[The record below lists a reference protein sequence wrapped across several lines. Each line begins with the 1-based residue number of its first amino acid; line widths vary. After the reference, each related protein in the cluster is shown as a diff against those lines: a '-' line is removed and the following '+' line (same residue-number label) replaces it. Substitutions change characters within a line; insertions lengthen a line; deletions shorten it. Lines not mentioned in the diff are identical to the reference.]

1 MTQARKVKDLKKSQL
16 SFIPPASQEIP
27 IANTN
32 QDIKNEDNISELN
45 QQIEETKEQ
54 SLNSSRQADSQKQPQ
69 ITAVTDLMAEEEK
82 EPETN
87 TEQKLVIYNG
97 EEECLEEE
105 NKEEVERPI
114 E

>member
-1 MTQARKVKDLKKSQL
+1 
-16 SFIPPASQEIP
+16 
-27 IANTN
+27 
-32 QDIKNEDNISELN
+32 
-45 QQIEETKEQ
+45 
-54 SLNSSRQADSQKQPQ
+54 
-69 ITAVTDLMAEEEK
+69 MAEEEK

-97 EEECLEEE
+97 EGECLEEE